1 MNERREPGRR
11 RARGFTLLEVLI
23 ALAIVAL
30 SAGALLGSVTSSA
43 RPHAPRRTSTSR
55 CSSP

>member
-1 MNERREPGRR
+1 MSAANYRR
-11 RARGFTLLEVLI
+11 RGRSAGFTLLAVLI

-43 RPHAPRRTSTSR
+43 SNVI
-55 CSSP
+55 